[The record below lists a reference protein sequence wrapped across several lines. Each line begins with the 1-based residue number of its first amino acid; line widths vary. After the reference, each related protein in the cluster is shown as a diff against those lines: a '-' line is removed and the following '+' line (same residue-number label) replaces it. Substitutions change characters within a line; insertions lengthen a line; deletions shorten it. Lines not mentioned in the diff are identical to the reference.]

1 MIVCYVSKRTDCEMD
16 AGIYEVV
23 LHRVRGQVPEPSK
36 YK

>member
-23 LHRVRGQVPEPSK
+23 LHKRVLHLTFA
-36 YK
+36 